1 MSLERMSE
9 IVVGYPLFQHI
20 LSGSRGL
27 WTVYTNELERLR
39 NRIASH
45 VDEMLNASW
54 IEAADAETKK
64 WVAEMGM
71 WFVGGFCTGLRGEEM
86 LMIELAG
93 TKHSLVQLTHP
104 VDQHFCFQVLGRTK
118 GRQENGRLEMPCIA
132 TTIGTGL
139 KPGRWTRWL
148 DKRREN
154 NW

>member
-1 MSLERMSE
+1 MSE
-9 IVVGYPLFQHI
+9 IVGGYPLFQHI

-71 WFVGGFCTGLRGEEM
+71 WFR
-86 LMIELAG
+86 
-93 TKHSLVQLTHP
+93 
-104 VDQHFCFQVLGRTK
+104 
-118 GRQENGRLEMPCIA
+118 
-132 TTIGTGL
+132 
-139 KPGRWTRWL
+139 
-148 DKRREN
+148 
-154 NW
+154 